1 MPKYL
6 LGQQRNKIKNKKL
19 PDLVWPMSE
28 RDSPIENHSKRK
40 RKEKKKGR
48 KEKGK
53 RNKEKKKKEE
63 RKTKKEL
70 FYFKFLF

>member
-40 RKEKKKGR
+40 RKEKKKREKR
-48 KEKGK
+48 K
-53 RNKEKKKKEE
+53 RKKE
-63 RKTKKEL
+63 
-70 FYFKFLF
+70 